1 MERFCLSCGEKW
13 TEGAKLK
20 CGHIWCEQCAA
31 VNRMMNEIEMR
42 ARNRKSEKFVRCG
55 ICNETTTMNEIE
67 TITNENKNDDE
78 PKSKRRKKE
87 GGNDRKEIEMTKER
101 LREMREKVLEML
113 NGEDNERERE
123 KEMEEMEEQKRGMK
137 EKFDEMRQMID
148 KEEERMEREMRKIEE
163 QINENYRMR
172 EETKNVMMEYIR
184 MKEGLLGKCEE
195 MDRIDT
201 RIITQAIGEIEEM
214 RQNIESEL
222 RAIKSIKHSINTQF
236 ISLPKELYEVNV
248 EKHIERMRSVFRKGR
263 IYDVVDIDDILRM
276 KNE

>member
-1 MERFCLSCGEKW
+1 MEEKKGERCTCFSCGGQWEK
-13 TEGAKLK
+13 GKRLK
-20 CGHIWCEQCAA
+20 CGHVWCEQCAA

-42 ARNRKSEKFVRCG
+42 ARNRKGEKFVRCG

-78 PKSKRRKKE
+78 PKSKRQKKE
-87 GGNDRKEIEMTKER
+87 GDNENIERTRER

-113 NGEDNERERE
+113 NGEDNERERG

-137 EKFDEMRQMID
+137 GKFEQMRQMID
-148 KEEERMEREMRKIEE
+148 REEERMERKMIEIEE

-184 MKEGLLGKCEE
+184 MKEGLLEKHEE

-201 RIITQAIGEIEEM
+201 RIITQAW
-214 RQNIESEL
+214 
-222 RAIKSIKHSINTQF
+222 T
-236 ISLPKELYEVNV
+236 
-248 EKHIERMRSVFRKGR
+248 
-263 IYDVVDIDDILRM
+263 
-276 KNE
+276 